1 MKPPRFAYHDPSTRS
16 EVLALLETYTD
27 DAKVLA
33 GGQSLVPLLN
43 MRLAQPAHL
52 LDINR
57 LPDLTYIREVNGGL
71 AIGSLTRQRDIER
84 SSLVRRLCPLLAEAI
99 PFIGHAPIRSRGTVG
114 GSLAHADPAAELPAV
129 LLALGGYVHAESH
142 TGSRQI
148 PAEAFFVSQLQT
160 SLTPTELL
168 TEAWF
173 PIAPLRSG
181 AAFVE
186 VSRRHGDFALVGVA
200 AQLTLHE
207 NGTIAAAHLALM
219 GVAATPVRAEAA
231 EVSLLGQHP
240 DEEAFTAAAKQI
252 TADLDPDTDLHASA
266 EYRRSVAVVLV
277 NRALHT
283 AANRAHQGGKL

>member
-71 AIGSLTRQRDIER
+71 AIGSLTRQCDIER

-283 AANRAHQGGKL
+283 AANYAHQGGKL